1 LVELP
6 IELTKDVSLMLEKAH
21 NGDAGF
27 DLLATE
33 EIDLIPGE
41 VCVVSTGMAMAIPEG
56 YCGLVLPRSSMGK
69 SGIIIPNAPGLID
82 SGYRGEV
89 KVLLLNLAKE
99 NYRVYI
105 DNKIA
110 QLVIVKY
117 ENVNAI
123 EVPKLPESH
132 DGRGVGGFGS
142 SGK

>member
-1 LVELP
+1 MIDLSVELV
-6 IELTKDVSLMLEKAH
+6 KDMSVMLEKAH
-21 NGDAGF
+21 EGDAGF

-33 EIDLIPGE
+33 EIDLAPGE
-41 VCVVSTGMAMAIPEG
+41 VGVVSTGLAMAIPDG
-56 YCGLVLPRSSMGK
+56 YCGLLLPRSSMGK
-69 SGIIIPNAPGLID
+69 KGIIIPNSPGLID

-89 KVLLLNLAKE
+89 KVLLLNLTKQ
-99 NYRVYI
+99 NYRVYV

-110 QLVIVKY
+110 QLVFVKY

-132 DGRGVGGFGS
+132 DGRGIGGFGS

>member
-1 LVELP
+1 
-6 IELTKDVSLMLEKAH
+6 MLEKAH
-21 NGDAGF
+21 DGDAGF

-33 EIDLIPGE
+33 EVDLDPGE
-41 VCVVSTGMAMAIPEG
+41 VKMVSTGLALAIPDG

-69 SGIIIPNAPGLID
+69 KGIIIPNSPGLID

-89 KVLLLNLAKE
+89 KVLLLNLGKE
-99 NYRVYI
+99 NYRVYL

-110 QLVIVKY
+110 QIVFVKY
-117 ENVNAI
+117 ENFNAI
-123 EVPKLPESH
+123 EVPKLPQSH